1 MYKALGGRLSASR
14 SWKWHAAF
22 SDWNSSPDLR
32 NNAGRER
39 GERRAEGGERRGRER
54 KEIPLKYTKTLRNN

>member
-1 MYKALGGRLSASR
+1 MYNALKGRLSASK

-22 SDWNSSPDLR
+22 SDWNRSPDLR

-39 GERRAEGGERRGRER
+39 RERREGGERRGRER
-54 KEIPLKYTKTLRNN
+54 DTLKVYKDFEE

>member
-1 MYKALGGRLSASR
+1 MYNALKGRLSASK

-22 SDWNSSPDLR
+22 SDWNRSPDLR

-39 GERRAEGGERRGRER
+39 RERRGVWC
-54 KEIPLKYTKTLRNN
+54 LGCMVYT